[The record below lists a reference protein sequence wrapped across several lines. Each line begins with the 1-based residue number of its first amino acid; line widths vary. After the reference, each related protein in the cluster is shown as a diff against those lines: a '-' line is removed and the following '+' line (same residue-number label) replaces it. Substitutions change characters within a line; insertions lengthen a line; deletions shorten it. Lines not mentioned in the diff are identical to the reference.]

1 MKNIIMLGAP
11 GAGKGTQSALIA
23 EEYGIPQISTGDI
36 LRRNIKEG
44 TELGK
49 LAKSYI
55 DAGALVPDD
64 VVIGIVA
71 DRLKEADAQNGY
83 VLDGFP
89 RTIAQAEALDKVA
102 KIDVAINIVVGF
114 DVIVERVSG
123 RRVCVCGATYHTSKL
138 NGSTT
143 CAKCGKEL
151 FFRDDDKPET
161 VRARLETY
169 EKQTAPLIGYYEK
182 KGILVNVDATGTIEQ
197 DFEKIKK
204 VLND

>member
-23 EEYGIPQISTGDI
+23 EEYHIPHISTGDI
-36 LRRNIKEG
+36 LRKNIKEG

-71 DRLKEADAQNGY
+71 DRLKEEDALNGY

-102 KIDVAINIVVGF
+102 KIDIAVNIVVGF
-114 DVIVERVSG
+114 DVIVERLAG
-123 RRVCVCGATYHTSKL
+123 RRVCVCGATYHTAKL

>member
-23 EEYGIPQISTGDI
+23 EEYHIPHISTGDI
-36 LRRNIKEG
+36 LRKNIKEG

-71 DRLKEADAQNGY
+71 DRLKEEDALNGY

-102 KIDVAINIVVGF
+102 KIDIAVNIVVGF
-114 DVIVERVSG
+114 DVIVERLAG
-123 RRVCVCGATYHTSKL
+123 RRVCVCGATYHPSKL

>member
-11 GAGKGTQSALIA
+11 GAGTGTQSALIA

-114 DVIVERVSG
+114 DVIVERLSG

>member
-23 EEYGIPQISTGDI
+23 EEYHIPHISTGDI
-36 LRRNIKEG
+36 LRKNIKEG

-71 DRLKEADAQNGY
+71 DRLKEEDALNGY

-102 KIDVAINIVVGF
+102 KIDIAVNIVVGF
-114 DVIVERVSG
+114 DVIVERLAG
-123 RRVCVCGATYHTSKL
+123 RRVCVCGATYNTSKL

>member
-1 MKNIIMLGAP
+1 M
-11 GAGKGTQSALIA
+11 
-23 EEYGIPQISTGDI
+23 
-36 LRRNIKEG
+36 
-44 TELGK
+44 
-49 LAKSYI
+49 
-55 DAGALVPDD
+55 
-64 VVIGIVA
+64 
-71 DRLKEADAQNGY
+71 
-83 VLDGFP
+83 
-89 RTIAQAEALDKVA
+89 A
-102 KIDVAINIVVGF
+102 KIDIAVNIVVGF
-114 DVIVERVSG
+114 DVIVERLAG

>member
-23 EEYGIPQISTGDI
+23 EEYHIPHISTGDI
-36 LRRNIKEG
+36 LRKNIKEG

-71 DRLKEADAQNGY
+71 DRLKEEDALNGY

-89 RTIAQAEALDKVA
+89 RTIARLA
-102 KIDVAINIVVGF
+102 
-114 DVIVERVSG
+114 G

>member
-23 EEYGIPQISTGDI
+23 EEYHIPHISTGDI
-36 LRRNIKEG
+36 LRKNIKEG

-114 DVIVERVSG
+114 DVIVERLSG

>member
-23 EEYGIPQISTGDI
+23 KENGTTQISTGDI

-114 DVIVERVSG
+114 DVIVERLSG

>member
-114 DVIVERVSG
+114 DVIVERLSG

>member
-23 EEYGIPQISTGDI
+23 EEYHIPHISTGDI
-36 LRRNIKEG
+36 LRKNIKEG

-71 DRLKEADAQNGY
+71 DRLKEEDALNGY

-102 KIDVAINIVVGF
+102 KIDIAVNIVVGF
-114 DVIVERVSG
+114 DVIVERLAG
-123 RRVCVCGATYHTSKL
+123 RRVCVCGATYHTSEL

>member
-1 MKNIIMLGAP
+1 MPSNIVH
-11 GAGKGTQSALIA
+11 KT
-23 EEYGIPQISTGDI
+23 
-36 LRRNIKEG
+36 
-44 TELGK
+44 
-49 LAKSYI
+49 
-55 DAGALVPDD
+55 
-64 VVIGIVA
+64 VA
-71 DRLKEADAQNGY
+71 DLIDFGEVRRVRLGVSMSAIDEKMADDLKLSSLEGVYILEVEKGSSADKAGVKEEDALNGY

-102 KIDVAINIVVGF
+102 KIDIAVNIVVGF
-114 DVIVERVSG
+114 DVIVERLAG

-169 EKQTAPLIGYYEK
+169 EKQTAPLIGYYDE

>member
-1 MKNIIMLGAP
+1 MKNIVMLGAP

-23 EEYGIPQISTGDI
+23 KEYGVPHISTGDI

-55 DAGALVPDD
+55 DAGALVPDE

-71 DRLKEADAQNGY
+71 DRLSEADAQGGY

-102 KIDVAINIVVGF
+102 RIDIAINIVVGF
-114 DVIVERVSG
+114 DVIIDRLSG
-123 RRVCVCGATYHTSKL
+123 RRVCVCGATYHTSTL
-138 NGSTT
+138 GGSTV
-143 CAKCGKEL
+143 CKECGKEL
-151 FFRDDDKPET
+151 FIRDDDKPET
-161 VRARLETY
+161 VKARLETY

-182 KGILVNVDATGTIEQ
+182 KGVLVNIDATGTIEQ

>member
-23 EEYGIPQISTGDI
+23 EEYHIPHISTGDI
-36 LRRNIKEG
+36 LRKNIKEG

-71 DRLKEADAQNGY
+71 DRLKEEDALNGY

-102 KIDVAINIVVGF
+102 KIDIAVNIVVGF
-114 DVIVERVSG
+114 DVIVERLAG
-123 RRVCVCGATYHTSKL
+123 RRVCVCGATYHISKL

>member
-23 EEYGIPQISTGDI
+23 EEYNIPHISTGDI
-36 LRRNIKEG
+36 LRKNIKEG

-64 VVIGIVA
+64 
-71 DRLKEADAQNGY
+71 
-83 VLDGFP
+83 GFP

-102 KIDVAINIVVGF
+102 RIDIAVNIVVGF
-114 DVIVERVSG
+114 DVIVERLAG

-169 EKQTAPLIGYYEK
+169 EKQTAPLIGYYDE